1 MSQPRFPIH
10 PGDEERLAAEMG
22 RELELGDVHGIR
34 PSAGFAD
41 RVMAAIADEPA
52 PQPAVMLGLALRRRR
67 LGAALAAIGD
77 SWRVAFGGPRPFAV
91 RAQALALVLVV
102 AVGVVGTGGAAVV
115 GASRLLGLD
124 ATPQPSV
131 QPAPVVSPSPSI
143 DASPSPSPSPSPSI
157 SPSPS
162 PRPSRRP
169 RRPRRTSRPRHRT
182 NRTTTAAATAPV
194 RTMTVP
200 ARGQGRTPRRPRN
213 RTITRPSPPTKTRPG
228 APVQR
233 SEG

>member
-22 RELELGDVHGIR
+22 RELEELGDVHGIR

-41 RVMAAIADEPA
+41 RVMAAIVDEPA

-102 AVGVVGTGGAAVV
+102 AVGVLGTGGAAVV

-124 ATPQPSV
+124 ATPAPSV
-131 QPAPVVSPSPSI
+131 QPSPLVSPSPSI
-143 DASPSPSPSPSPSI
+143 EASPSPSPSPSPSI

-162 PRPSRRP
+162 PTPSETP
-169 RRPRRTSRPRHRT
+169 E
-182 NRTTTAAATAPV
+182 ATETEEP
-194 RTMTVP
+194 TE
-200 ARGQGRTPRRPRN
+200 TPDESDDHGGGDSSGSDDDNSGTGSGSDDQKTEEPDDH
-213 RTITRPSPPTKTRPG
+213 TPEPTDDD
-228 APVQR
+228 
-233 SEG
+233 